1 MIIGNIDFN
10 LNSDFTEDEFFAIYK
25 GKINIPLVD
34 AWKIYSKHK
43 VKQVEKEKPTEKK
56 ARRKRK

>member
-1 MIIGNIDFN
+1 MLIGNIDFN
-10 LNSDFTEDEFFAIYK
+10 LNSDLTENEFFDIYK
-25 GKINIPLVD
+25 GKINIPLKD

-43 VKQVEKEKPTEKK
+43 VKQVETEKPTEKK

>member
-10 LNSDFTEDEFFAIYK
+10 LNSDLTEDEFHGIYK
-25 GKINIPLVD
+25 GKISIPLKD

-43 VKQVEKEKPTEKK
+43 VKVETEKK
-56 ARRKRK
+56 PIKKKAKKK

>member
-10 LNSDFTEDEFFAIYK
+10 LNSDLTEDEFFDIYK
-25 GKINIPLVD
+25 GKINIPLKD

-43 VKQVEKEKPTEKK
+43 VKQEEPKPKIKK
-56 ARRKRK
+56 AKRK